1 MSGALPEKKI
11 SDKYHGAC
19 FAAVLTLLNV
29 TALLPAA
36 AETVATFT
44 RNPSNP
50 ILRGVRIGGET
61 AAKSLSAQVVHFIPR
76 SENPAEQ
83 LGLIEEVVRV
93 KPDAI
98 VLAPF
103 DPKAMVPAVD
113 KLNAAGIPVT
123 NVNERLAGGNIVA
136 YVGTDD
142 YQLALTT
149 ARYLFNAMGKT
160 GNVVILEGPENLPT
174 SVDRV
179 RAYKDALKEFPDVKL
194 LASKSANYARA
205 PAVDVMK
212 SFLRL
217 YPQIDGVLAAN
228 DPMAIGA
235 VEALKAANRKAQVI
249 GINASKE
256 VIDFVRSGDILGSGD
271 YNGFAQGCL
280 GTQIAIRNLRK
291 QSTPKEVI
299 LKAVVMDK
307 SNYQDYETPIERRS
321 CPTLESIAG
330 N

>member
-1 MSGALPEKKI
+1 MTWRPI
-11 SDKYHGAC
+11 TC
-19 FAAVLTLLNV
+19 CT
-29 TALLPAA
+29 AA
-36 AETVATFT
+36 ASGLMLVLSIATTAGAETIATFT
-44 RNPSNP
+44 RNPANP
-50 ILRGVRIGGET
+50 ILRGVRLGSEG
-61 AAKSLSAQVVHFIPR
+61 AAKSLGAQTIHFIPR
-76 SENPAEQ
+76 SEQASEQ
-83 LGLIEEVVRV
+83 LGLVDEVVRS

-123 NVNERLAGGNIVA
+123 NVNERLASGNVVA

-149 ARYLFNAMGKT
+149 ARYLLNAIGKK
-160 GNVVILEGPENLPT
+160 GNIVILEGPENLPT

-194 LASKSANYARA
+194 LASKSANYARS
-205 PAVDVMK
+205 PAVEVMK
-212 SFLRL
+212 SFVRQ

-235 VEALKAANRKAQVI
+235 VEALKAANRKALVV

-271 YNGFAQGCL
+271 YNGFVQGCL

-291 QSTPKEVI
+291 QPTPKEVS
-299 LKAVVMDK
+299 LKAIVMDK
-307 SNYQDYETPIERRS
+307 TNYRDYETPMEKRA
-321 CPTLESIAG
+321 CPTLDSIAG

>member
-1 MSGALPEKKI
+1 MVTKHP
-11 SDKYHGAC
+11 GAC
-19 FAAVLTLLNV
+19 LL
-29 TALLPAA
+29 ALSTVIAMTTPSPVS
-36 AETVATFT
+36 AETIATFT

-50 ILRGVRIGGET
+50 ILRGVRIGGEI
-61 AAKSLSAQVVHFIPR
+61 AANALAVSIVHFIPR
-76 SENPAEQ
+76 SEAPPEQ
-83 LGLIEEVVRV
+83 LGLVDEVIRN

-98 VLAPF
+98 VFAPF

-123 NVNERLAGGNIVA
+123 NVNERLAGGTVVS

-149 ARYLFNAMGKT
+149 ARYLMKAMGGK
-160 GNVVILEGPENLPT
+160 GNVVILEGPDNLPT
-174 SVDRV
+174 SIARAK
-179 RAYKDALKEFPDVKL
+179 AYKDALKEFPDVKL
-194 LASKSANYARA
+194 LASKSANYART
-205 PAVDVMK
+205 PAAETMR

-235 VEALKAANRKAQVI
+235 VEALKAVNRKALVV

-256 VIDFVRSGDILGSGD
+256 VLDFIKSGDIIGSGD
-271 YNGFAQGCL
+271 YNGFLQGCL
-280 GTQIAIRNLRK
+280 GVEIAVRNLRK
-291 QSTPKEVI
+291 QPVPKEVN
-299 LKAVVMDK
+299 LKALVVDK
-307 SNYQDYETPIERRS
+307 TNYQPYETPMERRS
-321 CPTLESIAG
+321 CPALESVAA